1 MGGATGVCEGLR
13 GTLMGSATP
22 VSSFLTYR
30 HGRCN
35 QGSEGDIVPLLGPGG
50 IGGYNENDLPGD

>member
-1 MGGATGVCEGLR
+1 
-13 GTLMGSATP
+13 MGSATP

-35 QGSEGDIVPLLGPGG
+35 QGGEGDIVPLLGPGG